1 MAWAVGVDLGGTN
14 VRAAQVDEAGTV
26 GSVLTEPLDPG
37 RSTRPF
43 AQLIDMTA
51 SLIEKAAGDP
61 PVGMGVGATGPV
73 DPARGVISNP
83 DTLPGAYQGAVTE
96 ALTEAF
102 GVPAWL
108 ANDADAAALGE
119 AWTGAGAGVGVLAC
133 LTIGTGI
140 GVGVISGGHIFR
152 GADGSH
158 PEAGHHVV
166 DPGGPACYC
175 GALGCVE
182 SVASGAA
189 VLREALAT
197 GTLAEGASAADVFAA
212 AGRVPALGRIVDRAR
227 AALCTAVLNLVAMHA
242 PDLVVLTGN
251 GHGDLPALVEQA
263 RQQLRGYRYAP
274 PGVQVRE
281 SALGGLAGCVGAAR
295 LAFTSGPGH
304 D

>member
-26 GSVLTEPLDPG
+26 GSVLFEPLDPG
-37 RSTRPF
+37 RSARPF
-43 AQLIDMTA
+43 AQLTDMIA

-61 PVGMGVGATGPV
+61 PVGIGVGATGPV

-83 DTLPGAYQGAVTE
+83 DTLPGAYQGAVTQP
-96 ALTEAF
+96 LTEAF

-108 ANDADAAALGE
+108 ENDADAAALGE
-119 AWTGAGAGVGVLAC
+119 AWAGAGAGVGVLAC

-140 GVGVISGGHIFR
+140 GVGVIRDGHIFR
-152 GADGSH
+152 GAGGSH
-158 PEAGHHVV
+158 PEPGHHVV
-166 DPGGPACYC
+166 VPGGPACYC

-182 SVASGAA
+182 SVASAAA
-189 VLREALAT
+189 VLRDALAT
-197 GTLAEGASAADVFAA
+197 GTLAEGASAVDVFDA

-251 GHGDLPALVEQA
+251 GHGDLAALAERA
-263 RQQLRGYRYAP
+263 RQQLRGYRFAP
-274 PGVQVRE
+274 PGLQLRE

-295 LAFTSGPGH
+295 LAFTSGPGR

>member
-14 VRAAQVDEAGTV
+14 VRAAQVDEAGHV
-26 GSVLTEPLDPG
+26 AGVLTEPLDPG
-37 RSTRPF
+37 RGARPF
-43 AQLIDMTA
+43 AQLIGMIA
-51 SLIEKAAGDP
+51 SLIEKAGGDP
-61 PVGMGVGATGPV
+61 PAGIGVGATGPV
-73 DPARGVISNP
+73 DPVRGVISNP

-96 ALTEAF
+96 ALAGAL

-119 AWTGAGAGVGVLAC
+119 AWTGAGAGVGVMAC

-140 GVGVISGGHIFR
+140 GVGVISGGQILR
-152 GADGSH
+152 GAGGSH

-182 SVASGAA
+182 SLASGAA

-197 GTLAEGASAADVFAA
+197 GTLDDGASAADVFAA
-212 AGRVPALGRIVDRAR
+212 AAQVPALGRIVERAR

-251 GHGDLPALVEQA
+251 GHGDLAALAEQA
-263 RQQLRGYRYAP
+263 RQRLRGYRFAP
-274 PGVQVRE
+274 PGVAVRE
-281 SALGGLAGCVGAAR
+281 SVLGGLAGCVGAAR

>member
-14 VRAAQVDEAGTV
+14 VRTAQVDEAGIV
-26 GSVLTEPLDPG
+26 AGVLTEPLDPG
-37 RSTRPF
+37 RGSRPF
-43 AQLIDMTA
+43 AQLIDMIA

-61 PVGMGVGATGPV
+61 PVGIGVGSTGPV

-96 ALTEAF
+96 ALAGAF

-119 AWTGAGAGVGVLAC
+119 AWTGAGAGVDVMAC

-140 GVGVISGGHIFR
+140 GVGVISGGQIFR
-152 GADGSH
+152 GAGSSH

-182 SVASGAA
+182 SLASGAA

-197 GTLAEGASAADVFAA
+197 GTLDDGASAADVFAA
-212 AGRVPALGRIVDRAR
+212 AARVPALGRIVERAR

-251 GHGDLPALVEQA
+251 GHGDLAALAEQA
-263 RQQLRGYRYAP
+263 RQQLRGYRFAP

>member
-14 VRAAQVDEAGTV
+14 VRAAQVDESGTV
-26 GSVLTEPLDPG
+26 GGILFEPLDPD

-43 AQLIDMTA
+43 AQLIDMIA
-51 SLIEKAAGDP
+51 SLIEKAAGDF
-61 PVGMGVGATGPV
+61 PVAIGVGATGPV
-73 DPARGVISNP
+73 DAARGVISNP
-83 DTLPGAYQGAVTE
+83 DTLPAAYQGAITQ
-96 ALTEAF
+96 ALAEAF

-119 AWTGAGAGVGVLAC
+119 AWTGAGAGVDVMAC

-140 GVGVISGGHIFR
+140 GVGVISRGQIFR
-152 GADGSH
+152 GTGGSH

-175 GALGCVE
+175 GVLGCVE
-182 SVASGAA
+182 SLASGAA

-197 GTLAEGASAADVFAA
+197 GTLPEGASAADVFAA

-227 AALCTAVLNLVAMHA
+227 TALCTAVLNLVAMHA

-251 GHGDLPALVEQA
+251 GHGDLSALIAQA
-263 RQQLRGYRYAP
+263 RQQLRGYLFAP

-295 LAFTSGPGH
+295 LAFRSGPG
-304 D
+304 DD

>member
-14 VRAAQVDEAGTV
+14 VRVAQVDDAGTV
-26 GSVLTEPLDPG
+26 GSILSEPLDPG
-37 RSTRPF
+37 RSSRPF

-51 SLIEKAAGDP
+51 GLIEKAGDP
-61 PVGMGVGATGPV
+61 PAGIGIGATGPV

-83 DTLPGAYQGAVTE
+83 DTLPVAYQGAVTQ
-96 ALTEAF
+96 ALAEAF

-119 AWTGAGAGVGVLAC
+119 AWTGAGAGADVLAC
-133 LTIGTGI
+133 VTIGTGI
-140 GVGVISGGHIFR
+140 GVGVIRQQQIFY
-152 GADGSH
+152 GTGGSH

-166 DPGGPACYC
+166 IPGGPACYC

-182 SVASGAA
+182 SVASAAA

-197 GTLAEGASAADVFAA
+197 GTVAEGSSAADVFAA
-212 AGRVPALGRIVDRAR
+212 AGHVPALGRIVERAR

-251 GHGDLPALVEQA
+251 GHGDLAALVEQA
-263 RQQLRGYRYAP
+263 RQQLRGYRFAP
-274 PGVQVRE
+274 PGVEVRQ

-295 LAFTSGPGH
+295 LAFSSGAGR